1 MPEFIEINGS
11 KIAKGETKQ
20 VPLNSYSLPTHNKIE
35 IPVSVYRSLNDGPT
49 VLLLAGM
56 HGEELNGIEII
67 RRLLIRNIFNH
78 LRCGTVITIPVI
90 NVISFLYGSRELPDG
105 KDLNRCFPGSETG
118 SLGSR
123 IAHDLMEKI
132 IPQIDIGIDFHTGG
146 ASISNYPQIR
156 CVFNDATNIELA
168 EKFGA
173 PFTLNSP
180 FRDKSLRK
188 EAARI
193 GKHILVYEGGES
205 ARWDEFSINEGVD
218 GCLRLLNSLGMTHI
232 TVPDNKTKILPK
244 TTWVRARHS
253 GLFYAYKKYGAFIR
267 KDEVIGA
274 IADPFGEVEYKIKSP
289 ANGYIV
295 GLNNK
300 PMINQGD
307 AVIHVGIDNHLHL
320 TFE

>member
-1 MPEFIEINGS
+1 MPEFIEINGA
-11 KIAKGETKQ
+11 KIAKGEIKQ

-67 RRLLIRNIFNH
+67 RRLLVRNIFNH
-78 LRCGTVITIPVI
+78 LRCGTVITIPII

-105 KDLNRCFPGSETG
+105 KDLNRCFPGSENG

-146 ASISNYPQIR
+146 SSISNYPQLR
-156 CVFNDATNIELA
+156 CVFSDATNIELA

-173 PFTLNSP
+173 PFTLNVP

-205 ARWDEFSINEGVD
+205 SRWDEFSINEGVD
-218 GCLRLLNSLGMTHI
+218 GCLRLLNNLGMTLV
-232 TVPDNKTKILPK
+232 TVSDNKTKIIHK
-244 TTWVRARHS
+244 TTWIRSRHS
-253 GLFYAYKKYGAFIR
+253 GLFYAFKKYGAFIR

-274 IADPFGEVEYKIKSP
+274 IADPFGKAEYKIKSP

-295 GLNNK
+295 ALNNK
-300 PMINQGD
+300 PLINQGD
-307 AVIHVGIDNHLHL
+307 AVIHVGIENHLHL

>member
-1 MPEFIEINGS
+1 MPEFIEINNTI
-11 KIAKGETKQ
+11 IAKGEKKLI
-20 VPLNSYSLPTHNKIE
+20 PLNSYSLPTHNKIE
-35 IPVSVYRSLNDGPT
+35 IPVSVYRSINDGPT
-49 VLLLAGM
+49 LLLLAGM

-67 RRLLIRNIFNH
+67 RRLLIRNIFNN
-78 LRCGTVITIPVI
+78 LLCGTVITIPVI

-123 IAHDLMEKI
+123 IAHDLMVKI

-156 CVFNDATNIELA
+156 CVFSDATNIELA

-173 PFTLNSP
+173 PFTLNAP

-205 ARWDEFSINEGVD
+205 SRWDEFSIKEGVD
-218 GCLRLLNSLGMTHI
+218 GCLRLLNNLCMTNI
-232 TVPDNKTKILPK
+232 PVSDNKTKIIPK
-244 TTWVRARHS
+244 TSWIRARHS

-307 AVIHVGIDNHLHL
+307 AIIHVGINDHIEL
-320 TFE
+320 TLE

>member
-35 IPVSVYRSLNDGPT
+35 IPVSIYRSINDGPT

-105 KDLNRCFPGSETG
+105 KDLNRCFPGSESG

-123 IAHDLMEKI
+123 IAHDLMGKI

-156 CVFNDATNIELA
+156 CVFNDAANIELA

-232 TVPDNKTKILPK
+232 TVPENKTKIIPK

-307 AVIHVGIDNHLHL
+307 AIIHVGIDNHLHL

>member
-1 MPEFIEINGS
+1 MTDFIKINEE
-11 KIAKGETKQ
+11 KIAKGQIKQ

-35 IPVSVYRSLNDGPT
+35 IPVYVYRSLIDGPK

-67 RRLLIRNIFNH
+67 RRLIIRNIFNH

-105 KDLNRCFPGSETG
+105 KDLNRCFPGSKNG

-146 ASISNYPQIR
+146 ASISNYPQLR
-156 CVFNDATNIELA
+156 CLFSDSINIELA

-173 PFTLNSP
+173 PFTINAP
-180 FRDKSLRK
+180 FREKSLRK

-205 ARWDEFSINEGVD
+205 SRWDEFSINEGVD
-218 GCLRLLNSLGMTHI
+218 GCLRLLNSLGMTHV
-232 TVPDNKTKILPK
+232 TTPDNKTKIIHK
-244 TTWVRARHS
+244 TTWIRARHS
-253 GLFYAYKKYGAFIR
+253 GLFYTYKKYGAFIR
-267 KDEVIGA
+267 KNEVVGA

-289 ANGYIV
+289 TNGYIV

-307 AVIHVGIDNHLHL
+307 ALIHVAIENNLPL
-320 TFE
+320 IFE

>member
-1 MPEFIEINGS
+1 MPDFIEINGA

-20 VPLNSYSLPTHNKIE
+20 LPLNSYSLPTHNKIE
-35 IPVSVYRSLNDGPT
+35 IPVSVYRSVNDGPI

-67 RRLLIRNIFNH
+67 RRLLIRNVFNH

-90 NVISFLYGSRELPDG
+90 NVISFLYGKRELPDG
-105 KDLNRCFPGSETG
+105 KDLNRCFPGSENG

-123 IAHDLMEKI
+123 IAHDLMKKI

-156 CVFNDATNIELA
+156 CVFNDAANIELA

-173 PFTLNSP
+173 PFTLNAP

-218 GCLRLLNSLGMTHI
+218 GCLRLLNNLGMTHI
-232 TVPDNKTKILPK
+232 TVPYSKTKIIQK
-244 TTWVRARHS
+244 TTWIRARHS
-253 GLFYAYKKYGAFIR
+253 GLFYAYKKYGSFIR

-307 AVIHVGIDNHLHL
+307 AIIHVGIDNHLHL
-320 TFE
+320 TFD

>member
-1 MPEFIEINGS
+1 MPDFIEINGT

-20 VPLNSYSLPTHNKIE
+20 LPLNSYSLPTHNKIE
-35 IPVSVYRSLNDGPT
+35 IPVSVYRSVNDGPI

-67 RRLLIRNIFNH
+67 RRLLIRNVFNH

-90 NVISFLYGSRELPDG
+90 NVISFLYGKRELPDG
-105 KDLNRCFPGSETG
+105 KDLNRCFPGSENG

-123 IAHDLMEKI
+123 IAHDLMKKI

-156 CVFNDATNIELA
+156 CVFNDAANIELA

-173 PFTLNSP
+173 PFTLNAP

-218 GCLRLLNSLGMTHI
+218 GCLRLLNNLGMTHI
-232 TVPDNKTKILPK
+232 TVPYSKTKIIQK
-244 TTWVRARHS
+244 TTWIRARHS
-253 GLFYAYKKYGAFIR
+253 GLFYAYKKYGSFIR

-307 AVIHVGIDNHLHL
+307 AIIHVGIDNHLHL
-320 TFE
+320 TF

>member
-1 MPEFIEINGS
+1 MPEFIEINGQ
-11 KIAKGETKQ
+11 KIAKGENKQ
-20 VPLNSYSLPTHNKIE
+20 VSLNSYSLPTHNVIE
-35 IPVSVYRSLNDGPT
+35 IPVSVYRSENDGPI

-67 RRLLIRNIFNH
+67 RRLLVRNVFNH
-78 LRCGTVITIPVI
+78 LRCGTVITIPVL

-105 KDLNRCFPGSETG
+105 KDLNRCFPGSESG

-156 CVFNDATNIELA
+156 CVFNDAQNIELA

-173 PFTLNSP
+173 PFTLSSP
-180 FRDKSLRK
+180 FREKSLRK

-218 GCLRLLNSLGMTHI
+218 GCLRLLNHLGMTHI
-232 TVPDNKTKILPK
+232 TVPDSKTKIITK
-244 TTWVRARHS
+244 TSWLRARHS
-253 GLFYAYKKYGAFIR
+253 GLFYSYKKYGSFVR

-274 IADPFGEVEYKIKSP
+274 LADPFGEVEYKIKSP

-295 GLNNK
+295 GINNK

-307 AVIHVGIDNHLHL
+307 AIIHIGIDNHIHL

>member
-1 MPEFIEINGS
+1 MPEFIEINNT
-11 KIAKGETKQ
+11 KIAKGEKRIVT
-20 VPLNSYSLPTHNKIE
+20 LNSYSLPTHNKIE
-35 IPVSVYRSLNDGPT
+35 IPVSVYRSINDGPT

-56 HGEELNGIEII
+56 HGEEVNGIEII
-67 RRLLIRNIFNH
+67 RRLLIRNIFDN
-78 LRCGTVITIPVI
+78 LQCGTVITIPVI
-90 NVISFLYGSRELPDG
+90 NVISFLYGTRHLPDG
-105 KDLNRCFPGSETG
+105 KDLNRCFPGSENG

-156 CVFNDATNIELA
+156 CVFSDITNIELA

-173 PFTLNSP
+173 PFTLNAP

-205 ARWDEFSINEGVD
+205 SRWDEFSIKEGVD
-218 GCLRLLNSLGMTHI
+218 GCLRLLNNLGMTNI
-232 TVPDNKTKILPK
+232 AVPDNKTKKIPK
-244 TTWVRARHS
+244 TSWIRARHS
-253 GLFYAYKKYGAFIR
+253 GLFCAYKKYGAFIR

-307 AVIHVGIDNHLHL
+307 AIIHIGINDHIEL
-320 TFE
+320 TLE